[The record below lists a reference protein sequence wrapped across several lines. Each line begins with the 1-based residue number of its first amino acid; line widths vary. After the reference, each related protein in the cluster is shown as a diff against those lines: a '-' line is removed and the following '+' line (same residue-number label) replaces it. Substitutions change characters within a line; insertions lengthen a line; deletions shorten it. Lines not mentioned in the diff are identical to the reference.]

1 MLELVDLVKF
11 EVVVAPKFGVA
22 SSHGVGGFQQVVAK
36 ETVAGLDE
44 VAVLGLV
51 VTGLVLRPNKADI
64 LDNERLGLK
73 TVNVA
78 NLGDDAGGVDLA
90 DAMDGGQ
97 RVGDNL
103 KLLLDG
109 FAQRLNLALHGP
121 YKCNGHAH
129 GLVDGVVDGFG

>member
-11 EVVVAPKFGVA
+11 EVVVAPKFGVT

-121 YKCNGHAH
+121 YKCNDHAH